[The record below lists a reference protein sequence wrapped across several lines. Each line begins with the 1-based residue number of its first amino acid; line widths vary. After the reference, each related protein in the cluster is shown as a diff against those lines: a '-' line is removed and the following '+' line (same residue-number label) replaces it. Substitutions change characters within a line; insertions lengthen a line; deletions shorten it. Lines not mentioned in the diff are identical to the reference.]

1 MAGPRTALAVLF
13 LFILTNCERAPAPAP
28 NAAAPGQSKNAPSA
42 DDFGDVFI
50 GATIGE
56 ASNLI
61 PFLSSDAS
69 SGAISDAVFAS
80 LLTVDKDMNIIPG
93 AAKRWEVSP
102 DGLTLTFH
110 LHDTIKW
117 HDGVPFTAHD
127 LVYQYQMMIHPD
139 VPSGYKDV
147 FMQMASAVAP
157 DDHTFVVTFR
167 EPFAPALARLSGMTG
182 LPRHLLKDVKPVDLI
197 KSPLARNPVGTGPWI
212 FEDWKTQSQ
221 ITLRANPDYYDGR
234 PWIGRSVTRV
244 IPDMATQFLELKS
257 GGIDMMDLR
266 PLQHLK
272 QTDSEYFKEKYRK
285 YRYLANAYTYL
296 GYNLKRPLF
305 ADKRVRQAISYAI
318 NKKEVIDGVLL
329 GLGVEATGPFK
340 PGHWAHNPHVK
351 KYEYNPARAKE
362 LLAEAG
368 WRDSDN
374 DGVLDKDGKRFEFEI
389 LTNQGNAERAKTAEI
404 IQQRLKAVGIEVKAR
419 PLEWS
424 AFINNF
430 VNTRD
435 FDALILGWTLG
446 LDPDQ
451 YIIWHS
457 SMTGEHQ
464 LNHVSYKNAEV
475 DELLEKGRRV
485 FDQDKRREYYFR
497 FQEIL
502 AEDQPYT
509 FLYVPEALPIVSAR
523 VRGIE
528 PGLAGIGY
536 NFEKWWIPKGE
547 HLNALAP

>member
-1 MAGPRTALAVLF
+1 MR
-13 LFILTNCERAPAPAP
+13 
-28 NAAAPGQSKNAPSA
+28 
-42 DDFGDVFI
+42 
-50 GATIGE
+50 
-56 ASNLI
+56 
-61 PFLSSDAS
+61 
-69 SGAISDAVFAS
+69 
-80 LLTVDKDMNIIPG
+80 
-93 AAKRWEVSP
+93 
-102 DGLTLTFH
+102 
-110 LHDTIKW
+110 W
-117 HDGVPFTAHD
+117 HDGQPFTAED
-127 LVYQYQMMIHPD
+127 VRFTYEKLIDPLVKTPYSSSYELIESLD
-139 VPSGYKDV
+139 VVDAQTVRVRY
-147 FMQMASAVAP
+147 
-157 DDHTFVVTFR
+157 R

-182 LPRHLLKDVKPVDLI
+182 LPRHLLADVKPVDLI
-197 KSPLARNPVGTGPWI
+197 KSPLARKPVGTGPWI
-212 FEDWKTQSQ
+212 FVDWKTQSQ

-234 PWIGRSVTRV
+234 PWIGQNVTRV

-257 GGIDMMDLR
+257 GGIDTMDLR

-272 QTDSEYFKEKYRK
+272 QTDSEFFRENYRK

-296 GYNLKRPLF
+296 GYNLKRPMF

-318 NKKEVIDGVLL
+318 DKKEVIDGVLL

-340 PGHWAHNPHVK
+340 PGHWAHNPNVK
-351 KYEYNPARAKE
+351 KYAYDPARAKA

-464 LNHVSYKNAEV
+464 LNHVSYKNPEV
-475 DELLEKGRRV
+475 DDLLEKGRRV
-485 FDQDKRREYYFR
+485 FDQEKRRAYYFR

-547 HLNALAP
+547 HLHALAP